1 MEKEVYVPLVIAAQK
16 GEDQAINK
24 LFIEIYNDIYYFA
37 LKTVKDAELAAD
49 ITQETL
55 IEVFNKIGDL
65 KEPVAFPAWC
75 RQIAYFQCTRYFR
88 KKNDVLVD
96 EDEDGASIFDT
107 IQEESAEF
115 IPDES
120 LDQKDFK
127 QIIIAFI
134 DTLSEEQR
142 SAVMMYYFDE
152 MSVSEIAQIQ
162 GVSEGTVKSRLNYA
176 RKAIKA
182 MVEDYEKKND
192 TKLHAIAFFPFFKW
206 LFAPDKAG
214 VKTPPMAMQK
224 AANAVKSAST
234 STIATTGAASTT
246 ASVATSAKATGFG
259 VGAKIAAAS
268 VAAALVVGA
277 SAAVPIIEKDGER
290 VSVLK
295 AVFSESND
303 DDDSDNEDSNKKYQL
318 VIHEGGIYY
327 THDEE
332 LGEEVK
338 LVGDGKIKFPDQ
350 PKEGDVYVYGDY
362 QYSYSTDRFH
372 LYGHE
377 YCEGSGWNVGVID
390 NSQTTYGPILDSIGK
405 TPVTLMIHTFNG
417 CYSMTQAP
425 EIPDTITCMAN
436 AFTQCTSLINPPTI
450 PNGVIDL
457 NSTFIDCDNLE
468 QAPHIPE
475 SVKLMEMTF
484 ARSFLSWGSKLHD
497 TTVVVD
503 ANPEY
508 FDDCFSQIRNI
519 TVTGKTS
526 LKEELEATSS
536 KGGTLY

>member
-1 MEKEVYVPLVIAAQK
+1 MEKEVYVPLVVAAQN
-16 GEDQAINK
+16 GDDQAINK
-24 LFIEIYNDIYYFA
+24 LFIEVYNDIYYFA
-37 LKTVKDAELAAD
+37 LKTVKDSELAAD

-65 KEPVAFPAWC
+65 KEPIAFPAWC

-88 KKNDVLVD
+88 KKKDVLVD
-96 EDEDGASIFDT
+96 EDEEGATIFDT

-206 LFAPDKAG
+206 LFAPDKAS
-214 VKTPPMAMQK
+214 VKAPPMAMQK
-224 AANAVKSAST
+224 AANAVKSSV
-234 STIATTGAASTT
+234 ATTT
-246 ASVATSAKATGFG
+246 ASTATAVTTAKATGFG
-259 VGAKIAAAS
+259 LGAKIAAAC
-268 VAAALVVGA
+268 VATAVVVGGAAAIPVV
-277 SAAVPIIEKDGER
+277 EHNGER
-290 VSVLK
+290 VSVIS
-295 AVFSESND
+295 AIFNNYDTAEDN
-303 DDDSDNEDSNKKYQL
+303 NEDSNDKYQL

-327 THDEE
+327 TYDEE
-332 LGEEVK
+332 LGEEIE
-338 LVGDGKIKFPDQ
+338 LVGDGNVEFPDQ
-350 PKEGDVYVYGDY
+350 PQEGDRYIYGDY

-372 LYGHE
+372 LYGYE

-457 NSTFIDCDNLE
+457 NSTFTDCDNLE

-484 ARSFLSWGSKLHD
+484 ARSFLSWGSKLHN
-497 TTVVVD
+497 TTVVID

-508 FDDCFSQIRNI
+508 FEDCFSQIRNI

-526 LKEELEATSS
+526 LKEELESTSS

>member
-1 MEKEVYVPLVIAAQK
+1 MEKEVYVPLVVAAQN
-16 GEDQAINK
+16 GDDQAINK
-24 LFIEIYNDIYYFA
+24 LFIEVYNDIYYFA
-37 LKTVKDAELAAD
+37 LKTVKDSELAAD

-65 KEPVAFPAWC
+65 KEPIAFPAWC

-88 KKNDVLVD
+88 KKKDVLVD
-96 EDEDGASIFDT
+96 VDEEGASIFDT

-206 LFAPDKAG
+206 LFAPDKAS
-214 VKTPPMAMQK
+214 VKVPPMAMQK
-224 AANAVKSAST
+224 AANAVKSSV
-234 STIATTGAASTT
+234 ATTT
-246 ASVATSAKATGFG
+246 ASTATAVTTANATGFG
-259 VGAKIAAAS
+259 LGAKIAAAC
-268 VAAALVVGA
+268 VATAVVVGGAAAIPVV
-277 SAAVPIIEKDGER
+277 EHNGER
-290 VSVLK
+290 VSVIS
-295 AVFSESND
+295 AIFNNYDTDEDNNGDSND
-303 DDDSDNEDSNKKYQL
+303 KYQL

-327 THDEE
+327 TYDEE
-332 LGEEVK
+332 LGEEIE
-338 LVGDGKIKFPDQ
+338 LVGDGNVEFPDQ
-350 PKEGDVYVYGDY
+350 PQEGDRYIYGDY

-372 LYGHE
+372 LYGYE

-457 NSTFIDCDNLE
+457 NSTFTDCDNLE

-475 SVKLMEMTF
+475 SVKLMKMTF
-484 ARSFLSWGSKLHD
+484 ARSFLSWGSKLHN
-497 TTVVVD
+497 TTVVID

-508 FDDCFSQIRNI
+508 FEECFSQIRNI

-526 LKEELEATSS
+526 LKEELESTSS